1 MYFKEYEFRIK
12 KTKDGSIARVVSFS
26 RLEAEKRL
34 LRCGCEI
41 LESKGVVERTPP
53 KSFVHESL
61 REKRQKEY
69 LGRRDK

>member
-26 RLEAEKRL
+26 RLEAAKRL

-41 LESKGVVERTPP
+41 LESKGIVERTPP
-53 KSFVHESL
+53 KSFIHESL